1 MTPCPDAST
10 LRLGPIF
17 QVPLDKLS
25 YLELQ
30 VLYTERII
38 PRSGL
43 AGKFCGQ
50 FRDIFQVLTQGLP
63 LRLIFPVGMREIIH
77 GHSSLDRTELA
88 RAPRAHAMGRLN
100 KNLPYLAAVILA
112 IRVSIHV
119 KLMLKYPVDSQS

>member
-88 RAPRAHAMGRLN
+88 RAPRAHAMTFDYGSEHRSGR
-100 KNLPYLAAVILA
+100 NLHPP
-112 IRVSIHV
+112 VSIHS
-119 KLMLKYPVDSQS
+119 PSH